1 MCFQLLCNAISHRSS
16 SRESSRWAA
25 VYSRCSC
32 RSYHLDTCW
41 YWRPNSHPRNRRQ
54 AVVRETCC
62 AAASSQGHRQC
73 LRKNALFLNFSYV
86 CPEPVLAKCS
96 FLNRNGSQKA
106 ISARFPHRGS
116 RHIGFV
122 QGRLCRPSDGLSRS
136 WRLACGRTHPAGW
149 QCDNA
154 HSHTRIRGPGAQLR
168 RQICW
173 FALAPLYY

>member
-25 VYSRCSC
+25 VCSRCSC
-32 RSYHLDTCW
+32 RSCHLDTCW
-41 YWRPNSHPRNRRQ
+41 CWRPNSHPRNRRQ

-106 ISARFPHRGS
+106 ISARFPPVFRTGGAVTS
-116 RHIGFV
+116 A
-122 QGRLCRPSDGLSRS
+122 LCRAD
-136 WRLACGRTHPAGW
+136 CVDHRTVCRVHGVSHAEERTLQGG
-149 QCDNA
+149 NA
-154 HSHTRIRGPGAQLR
+154 TTHAYERMHS
-168 RQICW
+168 
-173 FALAPLYY
+173 